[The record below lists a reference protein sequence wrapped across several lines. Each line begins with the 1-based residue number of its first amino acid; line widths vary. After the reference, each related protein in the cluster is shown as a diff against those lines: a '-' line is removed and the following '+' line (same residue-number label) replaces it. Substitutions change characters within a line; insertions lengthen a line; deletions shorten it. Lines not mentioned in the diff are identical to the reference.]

1 MSGIRKFARDTMIY
15 GATTILSRLLNFVL
29 TPFFVH
35 KFAVSVYGALTK
47 MYAYASMVNALL
59 AFGMET
65 TYFRYLQ
72 KVEGEQQKVFD
83 SSFFI
88 TLITALLFLGSV
100 FTFTSPIALWL
111 NESGG
116 QTAEYVIFVKFFAGI
131 LAADAVA
138 VVPFAKLRAQGRPVR
153 YGLIKI
159 VNILVFVGLNLFFL
173 SVLPGLIKGSEFWR
187 LMTEG
192 WFIEGWLGNV
202 FIANLVASLVTLLL
216 LFPQMVSFR
225 FRMDLPLI
233 RSMIAY
239 SFPVLVANISFII
252 NENLDKMMIPRLMP
266 QDQGD
271 VDIGIYG
278 AVTKLAVFL
287 NLFVTAFRLGAEPFF
302 FAHAKNEN
310 AKKTYALIM
319 KYFVIAMLLV
329 MLGICANIDWL
340 KYFIKGKDEQQQLL
354 YWSGLPVIPILL
366 FNFVLL
372 GIYMNLSVW
381 YKLSDQTKYALYIS
395 GLGALLT
402 IVLNL
407 LLIPDFSYY
416 GAAISTTLT
425 YVLMVCL
432 SFFWG
437 QRNYKIPYQTP
448 VILWY
453 LLIGLG
459 FSILAF
465 NTNFWL
471 GNLLF
476 LIALALTIKV
486 EMPTL
491 LPFFRKK

>member
-1 MSGIRKFARDTMIY
+1 MSGIRKFVGDTMIY

-29 TPFFVH
+29 TPYFVH
-35 KFAVSVYGALTK
+35 KFAVSVYGALTT
-47 MYAYASMVNALL
+47 MYAYASMVNAIL

-72 KVEGEQQKVFD
+72 KVEGDKEKVFD

-88 TLITALLFLGSV
+88 TLITVLLFLISV
-100 FTFTSPIALWL
+100 FTFTSPIAMWL
-111 NESGG
+111 NEGRA
-116 QTAEYVIFVKFFAGI
+116 QAAEYLVFVKLFAGI

-153 YGLIKI
+153 YGIIKI

-173 SVLPGLIKGSEFWR
+173 SVLPGLIKGSDFWQSI
-187 LMTEG
+187 TQG
-192 WFIEGWLGNV
+192 WFQEGWLGNV
-202 FIANLVASLVTLLL
+202 FIANLVASIITLFLL
-216 LFPQMVSFR
+216 IPQIISFR
-225 FRMDLPLI
+225 FRLEIPLI

-239 SFPVLVANISFII
+239 SFPVLIANISFII
-252 NENLDKMMIPRLMP
+252 NENLDKMMIPRLLP
-266 QDQGD
+266 QEQGD
-271 VDIGIYG
+271 IDIGIYG

-302 FAHAKNEN
+302 FSHAKNEN
-310 AKKTYALIM
+310 AKQTYALIM

-340 KYFIKGKDEQQQLL
+340 KNFIKGEEEQQQL

-407 LLIPDFSYY
+407 LLIPNFSYY
-416 GAAISTTLT
+416 GAAVSTTLA
-425 YVLMVCL
+425 YVLMVSL

-437 QRNYKIPYQTP
+437 QRNYKIPYQTSN
-448 VILWY
+448 ILWY
-453 LLIGLG
+453 LVLG
-459 FSILAF
+459 VCFSVLAF
-465 NTNFWL
+465 NMNVWM
-471 GNLLF
+471 GNVIF
-476 LIALALTIKV
+476 LIALGIVVKV
-486 EMPTL
+486 EMPL
-491 LPFFRKK
+491 LMSLLRKK

>member
-1 MSGIRKFARDTMIY
+1 MSGIRKFVGDTMIY

-29 TPFFVH
+29 TPYFVH
-35 KFAVSVYGALTK
+35 KFAVSVYGVLTK
-47 MYAYASMVNALL
+47 MYAYASMVNAIL

-72 KVEGEQQKVFD
+72 KVEGDKEKVFD
-83 SSFFI
+83 SSFFV
-88 TLITALLFLGSV
+88 TLITVLLFLSSV
-100 FTFTSPIALWL
+100 FTFASPIALWL
-111 NESGG
+111 NEGG
-116 QTAEYVIFVKFFAGI
+116 EQTAEYLVFVKLFAGI

-153 YGLIKI
+153 YGIIKI

-173 SVLPGLIKGSEFWR
+173 SVLPGLIKGSAFWQSI
-187 LMTEG
+187 TQG
-192 WFIEGWLGNV
+192 WFQEGWLGNV
-202 FIANLVASLVTLLL
+202 FIANLVASIMTLFLL
-216 LFPQMVSFR
+216 TPQIISFK
-225 FRMDLPLI
+225 FRIEIPLI

-239 SFPVLVANISFII
+239 SFPVLIANISFII
-252 NENLDKMMIPRLMP
+252 NENLDKMMIPRLLP
-266 QDQGD
+266 QEQGD
-271 VDIGIYG
+271 IDIGIYG

-302 FAHAKNEN
+302 FSHAKNEN
-310 AKKTYALIM
+310 AKQTYALIM

-340 KYFIKGKDEQQQLL
+340 KNFIRGKEEQQLL
-354 YWSGLPVIPILL
+354 YWSGLPVVPILL

-416 GAAISTTLT
+416 GAAISTTLA
-425 YVLMVCL
+425 YVLMVSL

-437 QRNYKIPYQTP
+437 QRNYKIPYQTSN
-448 VILWY
+448 ILWY
-453 LLIGLG
+453 LVLG
-459 FSILAF
+459 ICFSVLAF
-465 NTNFWL
+465 NTNVWM
-471 GNLLF
+471 GNVIF
-476 LIALALTIKV
+476 LIALGITVKV
-486 EMPTL
+486 EMPL
-491 LPFFRKK
+491 LMPLFRKK